1 MSERSPVPPRTCRQ
15 NAAPN
20 KSVRLRALAF
30 PCRDCSFYL
39 FLQRDP
45 FVYLRNT
52 SIRWHSLSQFFC
64 GKRLRCLHAALP
76 ESRFYSSL
84 YAETSMISRH
94 GSASCIPPSIRLFVC
109 MSIRSRSE
117 AIASANFVPWQG
129 VHASVY
135 ADRFCL
141 LSSGSN
147 MSETDKKSRCQ
158 FPVLTSSHVGIE
170 LSSSVFQQTQTR
182 V

>member
-1 MSERSPVPPRTCRQ
+1 MSERSPVLPRTCRQ

-39 FLQRDP
+39 FLQREP

-94 GSASCIPPSIRLFVC
+94 GSASCIPPPSIRWFVC
-109 MSIRSRSE
+109 SCLGKAFMRR
-117 AIASANFVPWQG
+117 
-129 VHASVY
+129 Y
-135 ADRFCL
+135 DDRFCL
-141 LSSGSN
+141 LSSGSKQAWQPKKRGTSLCLPPL
-147 MSETDKKSRCQ
+147 MSGLNFLICFSANTNSGVILTEQ
-158 FPVLTSSHVGIE
+158 VLQCH
-170 LSSSVFQQTQTR
+170 R
-182 V
+182 

>member
-39 FLQRDP
+39 FLQREP

-64 GKRLRCLHAALP
+64 GKRLRCVHAALP
-76 ESRFYSSL
+76 ESLFYSSL
-84 YAETSMISRH
+84 YTETSTIYRY
-94 GSASCIPPSIRLFVC
+94 GPASCIPSPSIRLFVC
-109 MSIRSRSE
+109 SCLDKAFMRR
-117 AIASANFVPWQG
+117 
-129 VHASVY
+129 Y
-135 ADRFCL
+135 DDRFCL
-141 LSSGSN
+141 LSSGSKQAWQPKKRGTSLCSHPLI
-147 MSETDKKSRCQ
+147 SELN
-158 FPVLTSSHVGIE
+158 FPHLFFSKHKLGCNPH
-170 LSSSVFQQTQTR
+170 
-182 V
+182 

>member
-39 FLQRDP
+39 FLQREP

-52 SIRWHSLSQFFC
+52 SVRWHSLSQFFC
-64 GKRLRCLHAALP
+64 GKRLRCVHAALP

-84 YAETSMISRH
+84 YTETSTIYRY
-94 GSASCIPPSIRLFVC
+94 GPASCIPPSIRLLVC

-135 ADRFCL
+135 AERSHL

-158 FPVLTSSHVGIE
+158 FPVLTVSHIGIE
-170 LSSSVFQQTQTR
+170 LSSSAFPQTQTR

>member
-1 MSERSPVPPRTCRQ
+1 MSERSPVLPRTCRR

-20 KSVRLRALAF
+20 KSVSTPYACLPLSGLQFLPFSAARAVCISPQYFHPLAF
-30 PCRDCSFYL
+30 PFAVLLRKAAPLRACSTAGKPLL
-39 FLQRDP
+39 F
-45 FVYLRNT
+45 V
-52 SIRWHSLSQFFC
+52 
-64 GKRLRCLHAALP
+64 
-76 ESRFYSSL
+76 SL
-84 YAETSMISRH
+84 YRNLYNLSVWPCVLHSPAFDPIV
-94 GSASCIPPSIRLFVC
+94 RLF
-109 MSIRSRSE
+109 M
-117 AIASANFVPWQG
+117 PWQG